1 MADASMVSPA
11 GELPLFAES
20 KETPVVKRTVKY
32 GLVAAAAAAAAL
44 LVGPAGFATAASTG
58 TMHIVQGTTVTLPAS
73 PGNGYA
79 GTAAASATCPA
90 GEVLTGGGAEVKA
103 GNSYVQRYNLA
114 ASRPIG
120 NETWWAYA
128 TNIDPNNPGTVQ
140 AFAVCARV
148 TNVDVVHTP

>member
-1 MADASMVSPA
+1 MSDASMVIERR
-11 GELPLFAES
+11 GLPLS
-20 KETPVVKRTVKY
+20 PQKGKETPVVKRAVKC
-32 GLVAAAAAAAAL
+32 GLVAAAAAAM
-44 LVGPAGFATAASTG
+44 LVGPTGFATAAGTG
-58 TMHIVQGTTVTLPAS
+58 TMHIVEGKTVTLPVS

-79 GTAAASATCPA
+79 GDAAASATCPA

-128 TNIDPNNPGTVQ
+128 TNSDPNNPGTLQ
-140 AFAVCARV
+140 AFAICAKV
-148 TNVDVVHTP
+148 TNVDVIHTP